1 MNAYLKMKSK
11 HQERVNNF
19 PMFFAF
25 SKKQFAEGMEK
36 LGLKPDDTDKIYSLG
51 GTGGYYRKTDTKL
64 LRDMFARN
72 NQEMKDAVSND
83 KTGEGFIYDMFSY
96 ELANHEYSYTGDISD
111 TLDALNLTLDDIK
124 DNPSLKA
131 GLKKAMQ
138 AQTEQEAV

>member
-1 MNAYLKMKSK
+1 MNAYLKMKTRQQK
-11 HQERVNNF
+11 EFDAF

-36 LGLKPDDTDKIYSLG
+36 LGLKPDDTDQVYSMG
-51 GTGGYYRKTDTKL
+51 GTGGYYRRTDSKAL
-64 LRDMFARN
+64 HDMLNRFE
-72 NQEMKDAVSND
+72 QEMEVAVSND

-96 ELANHEYSYTGDISD
+96 ELSNHEYSYTGDISD
-111 TLDALNLTLDDIK
+111 TLDSLDLTLDDIK
-124 DNPSLKA
+124 NNPALKI